1 MKKGF
6 FNFQSISR
14 RWITTMV
21 VMMVSIMSWGQEGG
35 EKASEELVNLGFE
48 NVRWTEN
55 DEERIYSIEN
65 NVYKAQG
72 VGIAKAIDVIQ
83 TYGLPAG
90 KQCKVI
96 VTHLDVP
103 QLALTYQPVNASD
116 TVRAT
121 DDRSN
126 WQASYELG
134 NSWKEVKK
142 EKKKK

>member
-55 DEERIYSIEN
+55 D
-65 NVYKAQG
+65 
-72 VGIAKAIDVIQ
+72 
-83 TYGLPAG
+83 
-90 KQCKVI
+90 
-96 VTHLDVP
+96 
-103 QLALTYQPVNASD
+103 
-116 TVRAT
+116 
-121 DDRSN
+121 
-126 WQASYELG
+126 
-134 NSWKEVKK
+134 
-142 EKKKK
+142 